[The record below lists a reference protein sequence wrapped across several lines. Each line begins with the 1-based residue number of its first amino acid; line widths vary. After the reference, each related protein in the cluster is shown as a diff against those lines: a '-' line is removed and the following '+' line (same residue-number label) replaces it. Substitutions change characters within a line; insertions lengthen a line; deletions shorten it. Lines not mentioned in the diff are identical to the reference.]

1 MPGSGKAGDTRSWR
15 AGGNWDSHPGGSW
28 DGHNWVNSYSLK
40 EAFRL
45 PCKQGGPGILEAL

>member
-1 MPGSGKAGDTRSWR
+1 MPGSRKAGDTRSWR
-15 AGGNWDSHPGGSW
+15 ARRNWDSHNGGSW
-28 DGHNWVNSYSLK
+28 DSHNWVNSYSLK